1 MAEVLNLHL
10 ADPKPIIEDARI
22 NSPHYLCQLVVED
35 PGIQK
40 YTLVVA
46 QYEKSTTINY
56 TLRVYSSTDFE
67 CDKVKVPYKVNKKE
81 AGEWKGKTAGG
92 CSNGPSVGENPL
104 YHISLDNGSDE
115 NALFVDLRGPKQFSV
130 GVDLWQVSSFR
141 NKPFDKKDSGAF
153 RPGYTIMQAD
163 KVPAGTYALRPMTF
177 LPGQEGPF
185 ILRVDCS
192 CGFKL
197 KRVQ

>member
-1 MAEVLNLHL
+1 MASVILPQQTLQQEGFRCIQVRL
-10 ADPKPIIEDARI
+10 
-22 NSPHYLCQLVVED
+22 LVVT
-35 PGIQK
+35 
-40 YTLVVA
+40 YT
-46 QYEKSTTINY
+46 
-56 TLRVYSSTDFE
+56 
-67 CDKVKVPYKVNKKE
+67 
-81 AGEWKGKTAGG
+81 GGKQQTHTR
-92 CSNGPSVGENPL
+92 L
-104 YHISLDNGSDE
+104 H
-115 NALFVDLRGPKQFSV
+115 
-130 GVDLWQVSSFR
+130 
-141 NKPFDKKDSGAF
+141 F